1 MLIEKLIVKE
11 FLFPFGISL
20 FSVLSILLLGRIVP
34 LLEFFVRAGAG
45 AGDLLKTVI
54 LFMPLFL
61 QFALP
66 MAGLFGLLICFV
78 KLTQSNEVIG
88 LFAIGI
94 RPGAILR
101 PVLLLSIFLFLS
113 TLTIS
118 TTLVPHSKL
127 VARQFLKDLGEN
139 KLYTGIPEG
148 RFVELTKGLIL
159 FANKN
164 RRQGK
169 RLKGVFIW
177 DYREKTNPYI
187 VYAQKGT
194 ILGDESAHSILLKL
208 ENGVIYRETKDL
220 YTIDILTFK
229 EYSLT
234 VGFEAT
240 IHKKSRG
247 EMKIGELMDNL
258 RKKEISP
265 QKRKKYVSELIR
277 RFMLPVGA
285 FLLSLLA
292 APLGIF
298 FGRSGMSMGVALGI
312 MSFLGYYL
320 LTTLCTNLYETSA
333 VGTAFI
339 LSLPN
344 LILTALSIFLWRK
357 LFKKGPV
364 LIS

>member
-1 MLIEKLIVKE
+1 MLINKLIVKE
-11 FLFPFGISL
+11 FLFPFGIAL

-45 AGDLLKTVI
+45 IGDLLKTVM

-94 RPGAILR
+94 PPRAILR
-101 PVLLLSIFLFLS
+101 PVLLLSFLLFIS
-113 TLTIS
+113 TLFIS
-118 TTLVPHSKL
+118 TTLVPHSKFM
-127 VARQFLKDLGEN
+127 ARQFLKDLGEN

-148 RFVELTKGLIL
+148 RFVELTKGLVL

-164 RRQGK
+164 RKQGK

-177 DYREKTNPYI
+177 DYREKSTPFI

-194 ILGDESAHSILLKL
+194 ILGDESTHSILLRLK
-208 ENGVIYRETKDL
+208 NGAIYRESKDL
-220 YTIDILTFK
+220 YTTDILTFK

-234 VGFEAT
+234 VGFEET
-240 IHKKSRG
+240 VHRKSRG
-247 EMKIGELMDNL
+247 EMKVSELLDNID
-258 RKKEISP
+258 KKEIST
-265 QKRKKYVSELIR
+265 QKRKKYISELIR
-277 RFMLPVGA
+277 RFMLPIGA
-285 FLLSLLA
+285 FLLSILA

-298 FGRSGMSMGVALGI
+298 FGRSGMSMGIALGI
-312 MSFLGYYL
+312 SSFLGYYL
-320 LTTLCTNLYETSA
+320 VTTLCTNLYETNA
-333 VGTAFI
+333 VGSALI

-344 LILTALSIFLWRK
+344 LILTAFALFLWRT

-364 LIS
+364 LLP